1 MKILLSTTDIYRVD
15 SEEDAKALIEE
26 IKEEANEN
34 DYIVDS
40 YSSTRKEKKKK
51 GEIIAEGYQ
60 VKITRK
66 YSDFWVMEEAE

>member
-1 MKILLSTTDIYRVD
+1 MRILRNNTETYRVNT
-15 SEEDAKALIEE
+15 EEEAKALIEE
-26 IKEEANEN
+26 MKENAS

-40 YSSTRKEKKKK
+40 YSSVRKEKKKK

-60 VKITRK
+60 VKITKK

>member
-1 MKILLSTTDIYRVD
+1 MRILLNNTETYRVD
-15 SEEDAKALIEE
+15 TEEEAKALIEE
-26 IKEEANEN
+26 MKENAS

-40 YSSTRKEKKKK
+40 YSSVRKKKKKK

-60 VKITRK
+60 VKITKK

>member
-1 MKILLSTTDIYRVD
+1 MRILLNNTETYRVD
-15 SEEDAKALIEE
+15 TEEEAKALIEE
-26 IKEEANEN
+26 MKENAS

-40 YSSTRKEKKKK
+40 YSSVRKEKKKK

-60 VKITRK
+60 VKIIKK

>member
-1 MKILLSTTDIYRVD
+1 MRILLNNTETYRVD
-15 SEEDAKALIEE
+15 TEEEAKALIEE
-26 IKEEANEN
+26 MKENAS

-40 YSSTRKEKKKK
+40 YSSVRKEKKKK

-60 VKITRK
+60 VKITKK

>member
-1 MKILLSTTDIYRVD
+1 MKMLLSTTDVYRVD
-15 SEEDAKALIEE
+15 SEEEAKALIEE

-51 GEIIAEGYQ
+51 GEVIAEGYQ

>member
-1 MKILLSTTDIYRVD
+1 MKMLLSTTDVYRVD
-15 SEEDAKALIEE
+15 SEEEAKALIEE

>member
-1 MKILLSTTDIYRVD
+1 MRILLNNTETYRVD
-15 SEEDAKALIEE
+15 TEEEAKALIEE
-26 IKEEANEN
+26 IKENAS

-40 YSSTRKEKKKK
+40 YSSVRKEKKKK

-60 VKITRK
+60 VKITKK